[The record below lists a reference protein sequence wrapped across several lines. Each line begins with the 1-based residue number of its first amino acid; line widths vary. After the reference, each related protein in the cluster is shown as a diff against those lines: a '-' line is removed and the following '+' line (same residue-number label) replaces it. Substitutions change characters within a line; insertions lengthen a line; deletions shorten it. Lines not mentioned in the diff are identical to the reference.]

1 MPRLPFSQGCGK
13 ARPMTLSRPLSAY
26 LAFCRL
32 LDRATLALCISAGL
46 LLTGA
51 VLAIVVLRY
60 GFGMGFIQLQ
70 DAAGYAFAVLVAFS
84 LPVTLARNG
93 HVRVEAI
100 SESLPTAYLRA
111 ADAVALVLFLIPVF
125 GLMIRAYWPELAYSW
140 SIREGSVETGGMPG
154 LYLVKTALPVA
165 AAMMI
170 LQGIAQF
177 LTPRVSG

>member
-1 MPRLPFSQGCGK
+1 
-13 ARPMTLSRPLSAY
+13 MTLSRPLSAY

-100 SESLPTAYLRA
+100 SERLPTAYLRA

-125 GLMIRAYWPELAYSW
+125 GL
-140 SIREGSVETGGMPG
+140 
-154 LYLVKTALPVA
+154 
-165 AAMMI
+165 
-170 LQGIAQF
+170 
-177 LTPRVSG
+177 

>member
-1 MPRLPFSQGCGK
+1 
-13 ARPMTLSRPLSAY
+13 
-26 LAFCRL
+26 
-32 LDRATLALCISAGL
+32 
-46 LLTGA
+46 
-51 VLAIVVLRY
+51 
-60 GFGMGFIQLQ
+60 
-70 DAAGYAFAVLVAFS
+70 
-84 LPVTLARNG
+84 TLARNG

-100 SESLPTAYLRA
+100 SERLPTAYLRA